1 MRERDG
7 IVYCWPQDKQRKGV
21 PPLVLRLLRFN
32 DGRGAV
38 YLVTNELNPRKLSDP
53 LAGKIYRQ
61 RWGIEVYFFTLKSG
75 LRLKRLQYRELSRY
89 LNAAVLL
96 LVVTWRVQS
105 LIQVGRDAPE
115 TPCDQF
121 FDSAEWKAACLAANP
136 GSPLPTTAPTMGS
149 FMLLLA
155 RLRGYIHTPA

>member
-1 MRERDG
+1 M
-7 IVYCWPQDKQRKGV
+7 
-21 PPLVLRLLRFN
+21 
-32 DGRGAV
+32 
-38 YLVTNELNPRKLSDP
+38 
-53 LAGKIYRQ
+53 
-61 RWGIEVYFFTLKSG
+61 KSG

-105 LIQVGRDAPE
+105 LTQVGRDAPE

-121 FDSAEWKAACLAANP
+121 FDSAEWKAACLVANP

-149 FMLLLA
+149 FMLLVA
-155 RLRGYIHTPA
+155 RLGGYIHTPAQGPPGVRTIWRGIRRLDILAIAYRAFGLETTHAQQTYGL